1 MILVDTSIWI
11 EHLRI
16 HLPPLAKALEDGT
29 VATHPWVIGELA
41 CGHLQNRQTLLGLL
55 NGLPHVSVATDHEV
69 LRTIEN
75 RQLMGRG
82 IGFIDAHL
90 LTSAMLSL
98 TTIWTAD
105 RRLGAVASELGLL
118 RPAEPS

>member
-1 MILVDTSIWI
+1 MTLVDTSIWI
-11 EHLRI
+11 EHLRS
-16 HLPPLAKALEDGT
+16 HLPQLATALVEGT

-55 NGLPHVSVATDHEV
+55 NGLPHVSVATDDEV

-75 RQLMGRG
+75 GRLMGRG

-90 LTSAMLSL
+90 LTSAMLSQ

-105 RRLGAVASELGLL
+105 KRLGAVASELGLR
-118 RPAEPS
+118 RPAERA